1 MPRNYKK
8 GKQNVGMFFLSLFI
22 LTFKQGNTGER
33 KMVPT
38 TLLPGTQASSSY
50 QEPQECFRELHGGPT
65 RSHSYIYVVS
75 ASRLRLNN

>member
-1 MPRNYKK
+1 
-8 GKQNVGMFFLSLFI
+8 
-22 LTFKQGNTGER
+22 
-33 KMVPT
+33 MVPT

-65 RSHSYIYVVS
+65 RSHSYIYLVS